1 VKVYKKKRSD
11 PARWIRFRIIL
22 VGAALALGLGVVM
35 ARAVQLQVLHRG
47 ELSEKAASQYK
58 HALQKSPRRGTIYD
72 ANNQELA
79 VSVEV
84 SSICAYPRRIRS
96 PKKSASALARTLKLP
111 RAAVQKKLCSRKS
124 FVWIK
129 RKASPKEAAAVKSL
143 KLAGIDFITESRRF
157 YPMKTLAAQVLGFC
171 GTDGRG
177 LEGLEYYYDPFLS
190 GREDQW
196 MVFKDALG
204 RPFKTESASPAIQ
217 DGYNLI
223 LTIDKTIEDIA
234 ERALCETVERFSA
247 KSAIAVVMEPKTGAV
262 LAIAHAPRFNPNSF
276 KHYEPWIRRNRA
288 ITDTFEPGSTF
299 KIFLGAAA
307 LESGRIRPGS
317 LFDCEQG
324 RYQVGANVIHDVHA
338 FGALSFEDVLKFS
351 SNIGAAKIGAAIG
364 AESFYQTL
372 KAFGFGS
379 RTGIDCPGESPGC
392 LPPPERWSDMDALAI
407 CFGQGVSVSALQL
420 ATAVCAAANGGVLMR
435 PYLVQAMTDAKGR
448 LVKSFQ
454 PAKVGRAISSK
465 AACNLVH
472 MLERVVAKG
481 GTGQKA
487 ALSGYRVAG
496 KTGTAQKVDLAT
508 RRYARNKHVAA
519 FTGFVPSRDPAL
531 AIVVVVDEPKKS
543 PYGGVVAAPAFRR
556 IAEEA
561 LQYLK
566 VPPELV
572 IPEQEVPSI
581 KASRGEQWAG

>member
-1 VKVYKKKRSD
+1 MKVYKKRRPD
-11 PARWIRFRIIL
+11 PGRWIRFRILL
-22 VGAALALGLGVVM
+22 VGAALALGLGIVM

-58 HALQKSPRRGTIYD
+58 RAVQKSPRRGTIYD

-84 SSICAYPRRIRS
+84 SSICAYPKRIRS
-96 PKKSASALARTLKLP
+96 PKKSASVLARALKLP
-111 RAAVQKKLCSRKS
+111 PAAVRKRLDSKKN

-129 RKASPKEAAAVKSL
+129 RKVTPKEAAAVKRL
-143 KLAGIDFITESRRF
+143 KMAGVDFVTETRRF

-196 MVFKDALG
+196 MVFRDALG
-204 RPFKTESASPAIQ
+204 RPFKTVSASPVVQ

-247 KSAIAVVMEPKTGAV
+247 KSAVAVVMEPKTGAV
-262 LAIAHAPRFNPNSF
+262 LAVAHVPRFNPNSF

-299 KIFLGAAA
+299 KVFLGAAA
-307 LESGRIRPGS
+307 LESGHVRPDS

-324 RYQVGANVIHDVHA
+324 TYRVGANVIHDVHA
-338 FGALSFEDVLKFS
+338 YGALSFEDVLKFS

-364 AESFYQTL
+364 AESFYETL

-379 RTGIDCPGESPGC
+379 KTGIDCPGESPGC
-392 LPPPERWSDMDALAI
+392 LTRPERWSDMDALAV
-407 CFGQGVSVSALQL
+407 CFGQGVSVTALQL
-420 ATAVCAAANGGVLMR
+420 AAAVGAAANGGVLMR
-435 PYLVQAMTDAKGR
+435 PYLVQAMMDANGR
-448 LVKSFQ
+448 LVKSVQ
-454 PAKVGRAISSK
+454 PTKVRRVMSLKTAR
-465 AACNLVH
+465 NLVR
-472 MLERVVAKG
+472 MLERVVGKG

-496 KTGTAQKVDLAT
+496 KTGTAQKTDPAT
-508 RRYARNKHVAA
+508 RRYARDKHVAA
-519 FTGFVPSRDPAL
+519 FVGFVPSRDPAL
-531 AIVVVVDEPKKS
+531 AIVVVVDEPRKS

-556 IAEEA
+556 IAGEC

-572 IPEQEVPSI
+572 VPQQEVPSI
-581 KASRGEQWAG
+581 KASKEEQWAG